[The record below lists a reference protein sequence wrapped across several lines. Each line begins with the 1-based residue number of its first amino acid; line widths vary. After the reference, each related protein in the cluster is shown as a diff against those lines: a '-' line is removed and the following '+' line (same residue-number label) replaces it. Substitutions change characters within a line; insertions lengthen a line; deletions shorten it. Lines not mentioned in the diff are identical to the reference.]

1 MKIRF
6 FPPFFAKLLHFRHV
20 SCHCRAYRLHEI
32 KKAQA
37 TTTSWLAEIQKSP
50 MSGGDMSYSRCSHP
64 QRRARRLGV
73 PVQEL
78 PTAYKFVRR
87 YRQPLR
93 GRHARWSCP
102 TIHRTHPQ
110 RRARRLGA
118 PVQEP
123 PILYVLTHPVCRSR
137 KRKPQPAKYNALFP
151 HGCNQL
157 RKQSHLFRRQALCVQ
172 ILRRLIVLSP
182 QQIVRTAP
190 IKIRQRKQI
199 LRAGR
204 TLPRLVA

>member
-1 MKIRF
+1 MKSRF

-64 QRRARRLGV
+64 Q
-73 PVQEL
+73 
-78 PTAYKFVRR
+78 
-87 YRQPLR
+87 
-93 GRHARWSCP
+93 C
-102 TIHRTHPQ
+102 
-110 RRARRLGA
+110 RARRLGA

-204 TLPRLVA
+204 TLSRLIARDDRRRNTQSIRHLPLRIAAAYPQIP